1 MGTSPG
7 PGGVGETKEDRTTA
21 KTESLREEIPRAYH
35 LICSGGGGVKCLPVI
50 AALVPS
56 PAATSPCSQPDALSI
71 CSQNR
76 ARGL

>member
-35 LICSGGGGVKCLPVI
+35 LICSGGGGVKCL
-50 AALVPS
+50 L
-56 PAATSPCSQPDALSI
+56 
-71 CSQNR
+71 
-76 ARGL
+76 